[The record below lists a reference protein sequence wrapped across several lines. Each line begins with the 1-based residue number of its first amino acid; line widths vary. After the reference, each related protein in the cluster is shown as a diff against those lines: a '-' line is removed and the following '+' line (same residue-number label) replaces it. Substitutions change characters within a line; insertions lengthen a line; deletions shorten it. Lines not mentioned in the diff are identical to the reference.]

1 MPTPRVASNRV
12 PISVLRLPRRFALLA
27 FRIARFRARRS
38 TRVTACHPPRA
49 QPLVGLGPS
58 SGQPVTGYL

>member
-12 PISVLRLPRRFALLA
+12 PISVLRLPHRFALLA

-38 TRVTACHPPRA
+38 TRVTATSTRQPATAVGAWPVKRA
-49 QPLVGLGPS
+49 
-58 SGQPVTGYL
+58 PVKGYL